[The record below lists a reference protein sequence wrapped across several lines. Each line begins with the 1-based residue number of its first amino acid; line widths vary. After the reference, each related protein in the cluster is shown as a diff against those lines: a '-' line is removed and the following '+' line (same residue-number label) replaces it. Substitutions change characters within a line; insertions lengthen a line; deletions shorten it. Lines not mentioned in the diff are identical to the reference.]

1 LGLPRRANFTIIT
14 RRTEAGNGPFS
25 VGFQMNDDNKQKEVT
40 QVVNEELKLKD
51 PTKVERLDS
60 GYKLETIQVQ
70 RKSLLKVIRG
80 AGVGRTVQLSASRM
94 VAGRVEEA
102 DLLLDD
108 PAASRTHFEV
118 ISLPSG
124 YLLRDLESTNGTAV
138 NRVEVSECRLSNG
151 DIITVGET
159 DIGFFEE
166 TIISEPKID

>member
-1 LGLPRRANFTIIT
+1 M
-14 RRTEAGNGPFS
+14 S
-25 VGFQMNDDNKQKEVT
+25 DDRKLKELTKVMSDD
-40 QVVNEELKLKD
+40 LKLKD

-60 GYKLETIQVQ
+60 GFKLETIQVQ

-80 AGVGRTVQLSASRM
+80 AGVGRIVQLSASRM

-108 PAASRTHFEV
+108 PAASRMHFEV

-166 TIISEPKID
+166 TVISEPLLEERPK